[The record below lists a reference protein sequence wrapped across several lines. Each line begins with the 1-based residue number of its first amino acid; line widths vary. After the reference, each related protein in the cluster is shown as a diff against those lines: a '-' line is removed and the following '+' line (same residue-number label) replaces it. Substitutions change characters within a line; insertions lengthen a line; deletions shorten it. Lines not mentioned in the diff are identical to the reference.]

1 MDEIGSQR
9 SERKNTGQVS
19 KKEGLRHKISNW
31 WQNGKNGD
39 AKMQQTEP
47 NKQKSSTKT
56 LYKPTIM
63 SK

>member
-9 SERKNTGQVS
+9 SERKNGQVS
-19 KKEGLRHKISNW
+19 KKEGLRYKISNW

-39 AKMQQTEP
+39 AKMQQIEP